1 MAANKTDPRVI
12 KTRNSLRKALVY
24 LMRREKLEDISVQ
37 KITETANIT
46 RGTFYLHY
54 KDKQDFIQSAIQE
67 IIDDF
72 FNQVMIDSNFS
83 KERTVKVFSLRKA
96 FQYIENN
103 ADIFDVLLNN
113 EKNNF
118 FYEQLYN
125 RLANEMTHF
134 NEQVNKNQQLKVPL
148 NLQISFVD
156 SAFLGLVSRWLEDG
170 MIYTPRYMT
179 QSVAKMLNQ
188 FSSENI
194 SLVSFLMVNQ
204 KELQKRFNSYYKQPK
219 ISSGQK

>member
-96 FQYIENN
+96 FQYIGNN

>member
-1 MAANKTDPRVI
+1 MAANKTDPRVV

-54 KDKQDFIQSAIQE
+54 RDKQDFIKSAVKE

-72 FNQVMIDSNFS
+72 FDQVMIDSKNFGLS
-83 KERTVKVFSLRKA
+83 KERTVQVFSLRKA
-96 FQYIENN
+96 FQYIENE

-125 RLANEMTHF
+125 RLATKMTQF
-134 NEQVNKNQQLKVPL
+134 SEQIKDRQQLKVPL
-148 NLQISFVD
+148 NLQISFID
-156 SAFLGLVSRWLEDG
+156 SAFLGLVSHWLEDG

-188 FSSENI
+188 YGSDKV
-194 SLVSFLMVNQ
+194 SLIDFFIGEEAVD
-204 KELQKRFNSYYKQPK
+204 E
-219 ISSGQK
+219 I

>member
-1 MAANKTDPRVI
+1 
-12 KTRNSLRKALVY
+12 
-24 LMRREKLEDISVQ
+24 MRREKLENISVQ

-54 KDKQDFIQSAIQE
+54 KDKHDFIESAMRE
-67 IIDDF
+67 IINDFFDQVMVDSDDF
-72 FNQVMIDSNFS
+72 SLS
-83 KERTVKVFSLRKA
+83 KAQTVKVFSLRKA
-96 FQYIENN
+96 FQYIEKD

-118 FYEQLYN
+118 FYKQLYN
-125 RLANEMTHF
+125 RLANEMTKF
-134 NEQVNKNQQLKVPL
+134 NEKVNENQQLEVPL
-148 NLQISFVD
+148 NLQISFID

-188 FSSENI
+188 FSGE
-194 SLVSFLMVNQ
+194 SLSLFDFFKGE
-204 KELQKRFNSYYKQPK
+204 KELTLE
-219 ISSGQK
+219 

>member
-1 MAANKTDPRVI
+1 MAANKTDPRVV

-54 KDKQDFIQSAIQE
+54 RDKRDFIKSAIQE

-72 FNQVMIDSNFS
+72 FNQVMIDSDLS
-83 KERTVKVFSLRKA
+83 KERTVQVFSLRKA
-96 FQYIENN
+96 FQYIEND

-125 RLANEMTHF
+125 RLANEMTYF
-134 NEQVNKNQQLKVPL
+134 NEQVNKNQQLEVPL
-148 NLQISFVD
+148 NLQISFIG

-179 QSVAKMLNQ
+179 QSVAKMLDQCSNSNITLVD
-188 FSSENI
+188 FFYSE
-194 SLVSFLMVNQ
+194 
-204 KELQKRFNSYYKQPK
+204 KEVTLEE
-219 ISSGQK
+219 I

>member
-1 MAANKTDPRVI
+1 MAVNKTDPRVV

-54 KDKQDFIQSAIQE
+54 KDKHDFIESAMHE
-67 IIDDF
+67 IINEF
-72 FNQVMIDSNFS
+72 FSQVMVDSNDFRLA
-83 KERTVKVFSLRKA
+83 KGRTVQVFSLRKA
-96 FQYIENN
+96 FQCIGND

-125 RLANEMTHF
+125 RLDNEMTRF
-134 NEQVNKNQQLKVPL
+134 SEQIYGNQQLEVPL
-148 NLQISFVD
+148 NLQIAFVD
-156 SAFLGLVSRWLEDG
+156 SAFLGLVSRWLADG

-179 QSVAKMLNQ
+179 QSVARMLEQ
-188 FSSENI
+188 YSSDSA
-194 SLVSFLMVNQ
+194 SLVNFFDGEPAPSL
-204 KELQKRFNSYYKQPK
+204 KEM
-219 ISSGQK
+219 

>member
-1 MAANKTDPRVI
+1 MAANKTDPRVV

-54 KDKQDFIQSAIQE
+54 KDKRDFIKSAIQE

-72 FNQVMIDSNFS
+72 FDQVMIDSDAS
-83 KERTVKVFSLRKA
+83 KERTVQVFSLRKA
-96 FQYIENN
+96 FQYIEND

-118 FYEQLYN
+118 FYEQLYD
-125 RLANEMTHF
+125 RLANEMTRF
-134 NEQVNKNQQLKVPL
+134 NEQVNMGQQSDVPL
-148 NLQISFVD
+148 NLQISFID

-188 FSSENI
+188 CSDGSI
-194 SLVSFLMVNQ
+194 SLVDFFDDE
-204 KELQKRFNSYYKQPK
+204 KEATLEE
-219 ISSGQK
+219 I